1 MEVTQ
6 IATFAPSRL
15 AGWWGENHEETS
27 MTKTVILAAVLLAAG
42 AGGAFAQGAGAPPPG
57 GGRMAA
63 CRDDAQKFCSDKHGP
78 DRRACMEANK
88 DKLSD
93 GCKAAM
99 AARASGQ

>member
-1 MEVTQ
+1 MKT
-6 IATFAPSRL
+6 R
-15 AGWWGENHEETS
+15 
-27 MTKTVILAAVLLAAG
+27 MTILAALLLAAG
-42 AGGAFAQGAGAPPPG
+42 ASGALAQGAGAPPG

-63 CRDDAQKFCSDKHGP
+63 CRDDAQKFCADKTGP

-93 GCKAAM
+93 ACKAAR

>member
-1 MEVTQ
+1 MKTMI
-6 IATFAPSRL
+6 IAAALLTAGVGVAL
-15 AGWWGENHEETS
+15 AQN
-27 MTKTVILAAVLLAAG
+27 
-42 AGGAFAQGAGAPPPG
+42 GAPPPGGGSG

-63 CRDDAQKFCSDKHGP
+63 CRDDAQKLCPDKRGP

-99 AARASGQ
+99 AARAGANGQ